1 MNFYNNIGDGSSSKK
16 ELQLQGPR
24 PTPLRINKNS
34 HKIKKPPLGPQ
45 AQIRQPVIIYTVS
58 PKIIHTTPSEFMSLV
73 QRLTGSSNSSSSTVS
88 MSNDSLNDTNTS
100 CEMTKLTDA
109 PCATIE
115 KVREHNQEI
124 KKQDQYDE
132 NSGNESP
139 SLFHRIFSQS
149 SSPLLD
155 PSMVRFIN
163 DLSQPD
169 LSSNRNLEN
178 SFFMQ
183 NLSNFISISPHTPS
197 IDLFN
202 NFSN

>member
-1 MNFYNNIGDGSSSKK
+1 MNFPNNIGDGSSQKR

-58 PKIIHTTPSEFMSLV
+58 PKIIHTTPNEFMSLV
-73 QRLTGSSNSSSSTVS
+73 QRLTGSSNSSSSMVS
-88 MSNDSLNDTNTS
+88 MSNDSLNDINTS
-100 CEMTKLTDA
+100 CETTTTA

-124 KKQDQYDE
+124 KKQHQNDE

-139 SLFHRIFSQS
+139 SLFHGIFSQ

-163 DLSQPD
+163 NLSRPD

-178 SFFMQ
+178 SFIMQ
-183 NLSNFISISPHTPS
+183 NLSNFLSVSPHTPS

>member
-1 MNFYNNIGDGSSSKK
+1 MNFYSNIGDGSSSKK

-58 PKIIHTTPSEFMSLV
+58 PKVIHTTPNEFMSLV
-73 QRLTGSSNSSSSTVS
+73 QRLTGSSNSSSMVS
-88 MSNDSLNDTNTS
+88 MSNDSLNGINT
-100 CEMTKLTDA
+100 TKLTDA

-139 SLFHRIFSQS
+139 SLFHKIFSQ

-178 SFFMQ
+178 NFFMQ

-202 NFSN
+202 NFLN